1 MFSHNCN
8 QFFHQK
14 HLNFSIY
21 VPCFLPSLNCQKSC
35 QGRGFSLYL
44 PLGSDPIPAASYAW
58 FGFST
63 FLLIIHQKP
72 RKGWRKRRQDSRKDL
87 IRAYCAV
94 VWEHF
99 LWRERGAGERH
110 YSLSSWKGHAGAR
123 YAVSPGQ
130 VTAYLERLQNTV
142 FLVHSRLPAWDTIH
156 HTEKQQNATQSDS
169 CLRKSLS
176 LHSSSSTSSIEIAY
190 TGGFP
195 GGFSG

>member
-72 RKGWRKRRQDSRKDL
+72 RKGWRKRCQDSRKDL

-99 LWRERGAGERH
+99 LWRERGAER
-110 YSLSSWKGHAGAR
+110 
-123 YAVSPGQ
+123 
-130 VTAYLERLQNTV
+130 
-142 FLVHSRLPAWDTIH
+142 DTILCQA
-156 HTEKQQNATQSDS
+156 EKVMQVQGTQSA
-169 CLRKSLS
+169 LAKSQ
-176 LHSSSSTSSIEIAY
+176 HI
-190 TGGFP
+190 
-195 GGFSG
+195 